1 MVPMSTLAMHLSTR
15 SHAKTTA
22 IYGWTAPPLTESA
35 SDHRMKTMAETNEN
49 AEELVTIASFL
60 DPTEAQ
66 MARGALESAGIG
78 SFLVGENANIL
89 NALAIETALQV
100 RREDEPAATRIL
112 DSVAPRGA
120 STAAELEDEATR
132 NK

>member
-1 MVPMSTLAMHLSTR
+1 
-15 SHAKTTA
+15 
-22 IYGWTAPPLTESA
+22 
-35 SDHRMKTMAETNEN
+35 MKTMAETNEN
-49 AEELVTIASFL
+49 AEDLVKIASFL

-89 NALAIETALQV
+89 NALALETALQV
-100 RREDEPAATRIL
+100 RREDESAATKIL